1 MTSSGRFE
9 KRVDSAIESSLTV
22 KRHLL
27 QDKSLVSDISR
38 AAAMSLL
45 AVKSG
50 RKLLLFGNG
59 GSAAD
64 CQHIAADFVGRLALD
79 RRALPAIALTVN
91 TSSLTAIAN
100 DYGFERVFSRQ
111 LEALGRPGDVA
122 IGVSTSGNSPN
133 VLKGIAT
140 ARKMGL
146 KTIAFTGTPGGK
158 LCKLRGLDCC
168 VRAPSSSTPR
178 IQECHILIGHII
190 SEIVEQELF
199 HAPGRVS
206 RS

>member
-1 MTSSGRFE
+1 MASSVRFD
-9 KRVDSAIESSLTV
+9 KRVAASIESSLAV
-22 KRHLL
+22 KHHLL
-27 QDKSLVSDISR
+27 QDKGLVSGIS
-38 AAAMSLL
+38 AAAAICLH

-64 CQHIAADFVGRLALD
+64 CQHIAADFVGRFALD

-100 DYGFERVFSRQ
+100 DYGFEHVFSRQ
-111 LEALGRPGDVA
+111 VEALGKPGDVA

-146 KTIAFTGTPGGK
+146 KTMAFTGTPGGK
-158 LCKLRGLDCC
+158 LRQLRSLDCC
-168 VRAPSSSTPR
+168 VYAPSSSTPR